1 MIFTN
6 QCTENQ
12 GARFGDPFLLPLE
25 SASIGQ
31 KNIFSLKKWD
41 KIRIPFNEAFTF
53 VGIVFCG

>member
-1 MIFTN
+1 MHG
-6 QCTENQ
+6 NQ

-25 SASIGQ
+25 SAPIGK
-31 KNIFSLKKWD
+31 KNIFSLQKLD